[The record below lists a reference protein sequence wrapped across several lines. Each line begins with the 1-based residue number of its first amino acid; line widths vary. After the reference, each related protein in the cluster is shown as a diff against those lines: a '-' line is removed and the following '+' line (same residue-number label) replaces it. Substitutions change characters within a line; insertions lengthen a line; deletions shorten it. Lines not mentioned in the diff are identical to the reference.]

1 MQGLKL
7 LVVGLGILIVISMG
21 LLGWGFYTKF
31 KEPQEAGGGSSAPIG
46 TPPPPLS
53 TGPSATAAGPLAAFG
68 EIRVPLPGG
77 CTAIEMRP
85 TADRLY
91 VRTGPTGLCER
102 IYVFDNGGRLLGSI
116 LLAP

>member
-31 KEPQEAGGGSSAPIG
+31 KEPQEAGGGSSTPIG
-46 TPPPPLS
+46 TPPPLA
-53 TGPSATAAGPLAAFG
+53 GPSGTAAGPLAAFG
-68 EIRVPLPGG
+68 EIRVPLPAG

>member
-1 MQGLKL
+1 MQGLKM

-21 LLGWGFYTKF
+21 LLGWGLYTKF
-31 KEPQEAGGGSSAPIG
+31 TEPQGAGGVSSSAIR
-46 TPPPPLS
+46 TPPPPIA
-53 TGPSATAAGPLAAFG
+53 GPSATAAAPSAAFG
-68 EIRVPLPGG
+68 EIRVPLPAG

>member
-1 MQGLKL
+1 MQGLKM

-31 KEPQEAGGGSSAPIG
+31 REPQEAGGGSSAAIR
-46 TPPPPLS
+46 TPPPPFAE
-53 TGPSATAAGPLAAFG
+53 PSATPAAPLAAFG
-68 EIRVPLPGG
+68 EIRVPLPAG

>member
-31 KEPQEAGGGSSAPIG
+31 KEPRDADGASSAAIR
-46 TPPPPLS
+46 TPAPPFGGPL
-53 TGPSATAAGPLAAFG
+53 ATAAAPLAAFG
-68 EIRVPLPGG
+68 EIRVPLPAG

-91 VRTGPTGLCER
+91 VRTGPMGLCER
-102 IYVFDNGGRLLGSI
+102 IYVFDNGGRLLGSL